1 MAKTPLKNPGVHF
14 PPPLLFIAGMLGG
27 WAIQQ
32 FQPAPV
38 STILPAPVRVLT
50 GWAIVVAGVGIL
62 AWALLTFWK
71 IRTGIYP
78 NQPAN
83 QIVAHGPFRFS
94 RNPMYVAMTALTIGV
109 SLLSNIGWILVVI
122 PFILFA
128 LTVLV
133 IRREEAYLT
142 DAFGES
148 YTHYCA
154 RVRRWI

>member
-1 MAKTPLKNPGVHF
+1 
-14 PPPLLFIAGMLGG
+14 
-27 WAIQQ
+27 
-32 FQPAPV
+32 
-38 STILPAPVRVLT
+38 
-50 GWAIVVAGVGIL
+50 
-62 AWALLTFWK
+62 
-71 IRTGIYP
+71 GIYP

-109 SLLSNIGWILVVI
+109 SLLSNIGWILVFI

-128 LTVLV
+128 LTMLV

-148 YTHYCA
+148 YAQYCA